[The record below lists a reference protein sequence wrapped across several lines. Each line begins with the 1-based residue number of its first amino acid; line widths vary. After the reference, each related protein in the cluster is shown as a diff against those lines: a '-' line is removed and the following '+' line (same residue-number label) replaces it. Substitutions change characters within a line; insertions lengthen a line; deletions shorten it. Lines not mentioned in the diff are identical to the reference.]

1 MKFLA
6 TSSAKIK
13 KQPNART
20 KPKFEKLGSVASII
34 PTTDNKIKQT
44 HFVTIRK
51 PSIISPSHFLL
62 SVQYQLIFPKLKL
75 DFSFP
80 FYLHHLI

>member
-6 TSSAKIK
+6 TSSANNK
-13 KQPNART
+13 KQPNA
-20 KPKFEKLGSVASII
+20 KINPIVEKLGSVASTI

-51 PSIISPSHFLL
+51 PSIFL
-62 SVQYQLIFPKLKL
+62 
-75 DFSFP
+75 FP
-80 FYLHHLI
+80 FFFVIS

>member
-13 KQPNART
+13 KQPNARI
-20 KPKFEKLGSVASII
+20 KPIVEKLGSVASTI

-44 HFVTIRK
+44 HFKTIRK
-51 PSIISPSHFLL
+51 PSIISPLF
-62 SVQYQLIFPKLKL
+62 
-75 DFSFP
+75 
-80 FYLHHLI
+80 

>member
-6 TSSAKIK
+6 TYNANIK
-13 KQPNART
+13 KQPNARI
-20 KPKFEKLGSVASII
+20 KPIVEKLGSVASTI

-51 PSIISPSHFLL
+51 LSIFL
-62 SVQYQLIFPKLKL
+62 
-75 DFSFP
+75 FP
-80 FYLHHLI
+80 FIFIIGTKIN

>member
-6 TSSAKIK
+6 TSSANNK
-13 KQPNART
+13 KQPNAKT
-20 KPKFEKLGSVASII
+20 KPVVEKFGSVASTI

-51 PSIISPSHFLL
+51 PSIISPLSNHF
-62 SVQYQLIFPKLKL
+62 Y
-75 DFSFP
+75 
-80 FYLHHLI
+80 